1 MAFDILVALIAI
13 IIGTVEGSFIGFIA
27 FWALVNFIFKE
38 YEMDFKSQ
46 VMLSLQTFCAAT
58 IVHVLLMAFTGNFIL
73 SAASFLIIALI
84 AGDVLLIKS
93 GLDKEEA
100 LKTAAYWVLLW
111 LVIAVI
117 LTVIIGLSAPSG

>member
-13 IIGTVEGSFIGFIA
+13 TIGTVEGSFIGFIA
-27 FWALVNFIFKE
+27 FWILVNFIFKE

-46 VMLSLQTFCAAT
+46 VMLSLQAFCAAT
-58 IVHVLLMAFTGNFIL
+58 IVHVVLMSFTNNFIL
-73 SAASFLIIALI
+73 SAAAFLIIALI

-93 GLDKEEA
+93 GLEKEEA
-100 LKTAAYWVLLW
+100 LKTAAYWILLW
-111 LVIAVI
+111 LVIAVV